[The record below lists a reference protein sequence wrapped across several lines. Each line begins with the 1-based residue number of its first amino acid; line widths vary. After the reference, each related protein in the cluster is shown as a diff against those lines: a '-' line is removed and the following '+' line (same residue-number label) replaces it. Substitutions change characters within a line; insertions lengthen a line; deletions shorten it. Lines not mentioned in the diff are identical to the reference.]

1 MTDWNPS
8 TALGGAVWAAG
19 FAYDPDQDII
29 YSRMD
34 ALQRRFGYAYA
45 YDRAALGMSAVI
57 DCEPIF
63 FDHAGKHWMIELWKG
78 QYGLETG
85 CEIGIYNRPI
95 EEHPGGLYPLLD
107 TALGARPGDDDPA
120 HNLFFDCAGDDERL
134 VMSATL
140 RRGDEVVLTRGPERH
155 WWLTGFRWGVLSRPE
170 DLTVDITIEFPDAQM
185 QAAFEEGLHARG
197 YRDVTSLGNATSFA
211 FATPYAPQPRA
222 DTPELVEAAM
232 AANRRIVDAYNA
244 LGAPNNDPNQVQADF
259 LLVTGLGMLRM
270 ADFLGRI
277 ISALLADVTKVGAYV
292 LGAVAEFFVVS
303 EELAAEW
310 FGGAMAE
317 LGAWVAAT
325 ESALGIA
332 MDYSCVVEIDN
343 RAGTSDLVR
352 ESASASE
359 GQYAVDAPAWIP
371 RGQVGRFVMHDTKLW
386 PTGSGGAVSYRYCD
400 EALATHRVTVAYDCP
415 YGFWTH
421 NSASVSD
428 GPFHLQARVAD
439 GAWKPAPESSGH
451 PLYVRVVAA
460 G

>member
-1 MTDWNPS
+1 MTEWHPS
-8 TALGGAVWAAG
+8 TVLGGAVWAAG

-85 CEIGIYNRPI
+85 CEIGVYNRPI

-107 TALGARPGDDDPA
+107 SALGARPGDDDPA

-134 VMSATL
+134 VMSLTL
-140 RRGDEVVLTRGPERH
+140 RRGGEVLFTRGPEAH
-155 WWLTGFRWGVLSRPE
+155 WWLTGFKWGVLSRPE
-170 DLTVDITIEFPDAQM
+170 ELSVDYTIEFTDPAM
-185 QAAFEEGLHARG
+185 QAAFEGGLRARG
-197 YRDVTSLGNATSFA
+197 YTDITSSAGATSFR

-222 DTPELVEAAM
+222 ETPELVVAAM
-232 AANRRIVDAYNA
+232 AANQRIVDAYNA
-244 LGAPNNDPNQVQADF
+244 LGAPNDDPNQVQADF
-259 LLVTGLGMLRM
+259 LLITGLGMLRM
-270 ADFLGRI
+270 ADFLGRV
-277 ISALLADVTKVGAYV
+277 ISALLADATKVGAYV
-292 LGAVAEFFVVS
+292 LGAVAQFFAVS

-317 LGAWVAAT
+317 LGSWLVAT
-325 ESALGIA
+325 EAALGIA

-343 RAGTSDLVR
+343 RKGSSDLVR
-352 ESASASE
+352 QSATVSE
-359 GQYAVDAPAWIP
+359 GAYAVDAPGWIP
-371 RGQVGRFVMHDTKLW
+371 KGQVGRFVMHDTKLS
-386 PTGSGGAVSYRYCD
+386 PSGSGGAVSYRYCD
-400 EALATHRVTVAYDCP
+400 EALTTHAVRVSYDCP

-421 NSASVSD
+421 NSASVSG
-428 GPFHLQARVAD
+428 GPFGLQARVGD
-439 GAWKPAPESSGH
+439 GAWRSSPESSGH
-451 PLYVRVVAA
+451 PLYVRVVAT